1 MRRYLERRNASHPE
15 EWLCRIG
22 MDSGPVIGSI
32 VGVQK
37 YVYDIFGL
45 GVNLAARLEA
55 SAEPMQILVSEETC
69 GLIRDE
75 FSCVER
81 GELELKGFG
90 T

>member
-1 MRRYLERRNASHPE
+1 
-15 EWLCRIG
+15 
-22 MDSGPVIGSI
+22 
-32 VGVQK
+32 
-37 YVYDIFGL
+37 
-45 GVNLAARLEA
+45 LEA